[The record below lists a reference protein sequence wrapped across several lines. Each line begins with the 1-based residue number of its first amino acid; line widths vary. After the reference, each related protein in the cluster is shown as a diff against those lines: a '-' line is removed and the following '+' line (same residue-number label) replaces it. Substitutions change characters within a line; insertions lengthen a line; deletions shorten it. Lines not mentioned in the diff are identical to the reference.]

1 MRGKIVYA
9 GILAVTVYLNML
21 YHWELGNFVLAFEGM
36 FLLLLL
42 CNAGISWSGVSAEW
56 KHTKLFV
63 EEGEAPQSQIFVRN
77 RLCIPVC
84 KLRIDLSYQYAGEE
98 KKRKERLW
106 VAVRAKEKKQ
116 IAVKH
121 LQKYSGKVC
130 AELVDCRVYDVLGI
144 WSFRKR
150 MKKKAEILI
159 FPKTYPIVTEVTVQT
174 SNFSLEG
181 ERFSEEVS
189 GDDPSELFA
198 LRDYQPG
205 DRMARIHWKLSAR
218 KGEWYVKE
226 FGQPGDRMA
235 RIHWK
240 LSARKGEWYVKEF
253 GRPVGTAVLLLLEP
267 VWKEGGQSAAEIS
280 RYLQTAVSLVRS
292 LLDAGCSHVV
302 SWIMENGELERARIF
317 TEEDVYLFAI
327 RFLETWGAG
336 KSSQESL
343 TESYRSIYPQELYH
357 TILSWRGEGG
367 FFKNEEQI
375 FAGHLIESQ
384 EWLRQCV
391 LEV

>member
-56 KHTKLFV
+56 KHTKMFV
-63 EEGEAPQSQIFVRN
+63 EEGEALQSQIFVRN

-226 FGQPGDRMA
+226 FG
-235 RIHWK
+235 
-240 LSARKGEWYVKEF
+240 
-253 GRPVGTAVLLLLEP
+253 RPVGTAVLLLLEP
-267 VWKEGGQSAAEIS
+267 VWKEGGQSAAEIG

-292 LLDAGCSHVV
+292 LLNAECSHVV

>member
-1 MRGKIVYA
+1 
-9 GILAVTVYLNML
+9 
-21 YHWELGNFVLAFEGM
+21 
-36 FLLLLL
+36 
-42 CNAGISWSGVSAEW
+42 
-56 KHTKLFV
+56 
-63 EEGEAPQSQIFVRN
+63 
-77 RLCIPVC
+77 
-84 KLRIDLSYQYAGEE
+84 
-98 KKRKERLW
+98 
-106 VAVRAKEKKQ
+106 
-116 IAVKH
+116 
-121 LQKYSGKVC
+121 
-130 AELVDCRVYDVLGI
+130 
-144 WSFRKR
+144 

-226 FGQPGDRMA
+226 FG
-235 RIHWK
+235 
-240 LSARKGEWYVKEF
+240 
-253 GRPVGTAVLLLLEP
+253 RPVGTAVLLLLEP

-292 LLDAGCSHVV
+292 LLNVECSHVV

>member
-63 EEGEAPQSQIFVRN
+63 EEGEALQSQIFVRN

-116 IAVKH
+116 IVVKH

-226 FGQPGDRMA
+226 FG
-235 RIHWK
+235 
-240 LSARKGEWYVKEF
+240 
-253 GRPVGTAVLLLLEP
+253 RPVGTAVLLLLEP

-292 LLDAGCSHVV
+292 LLNAECSHVV
-302 SWIMENGELERARIF
+302 SWIMENGELERAMIF

-336 KSSQESL
+336 RASQESL
-343 TESYRSIYPQELYH
+343 TESYRSIYPQERYH

-367 FFKNEEQI
+367 FFKNEEQV

>member
-56 KHTKLFV
+56 KHTKVFV
-63 EEGEAPQSQIFVRN
+63 EEEALQSQIFVRN

-116 IAVKH
+116 IDVKH

-226 FGQPGDRMA
+226 FG
-235 RIHWK
+235 
-240 LSARKGEWYVKEF
+240 
-253 GRPVGTAVLLLLEP
+253 RPVGTAVLLLLEP

-292 LLDAGCSHVV
+292 LLNAECSHVV

-336 KSSQESL
+336 RASQESL
-343 TESYRSIYPQELYH
+343 TESYRSIYPQERYH

-367 FFKNEEQI
+367 FFKNEEQV

>member
-42 CNAGISWSGVSAEW
+42 CNAGISWIGLSAEW
-56 KHTKLFV
+56 KHTKLFA
-63 EEGEAPQSQIFVRN
+63 EEGEALQSQIFVRN

-84 KLRIDLSYQYAGEE
+84 KMRIDLSYQYAGEE

-106 VAVRAKEKKQ
+106 VAVSAKEKKQ

-226 FGQPGDRMA
+226 FG
-235 RIHWK
+235 
-240 LSARKGEWYVKEF
+240 
-253 GRPVGTAVLLLLEP
+253 RPVGTAVLLLLEP
-267 VWKEGGQSAAEIS
+267 VWKEGGQSAAEIG

-292 LLDAGCSHVV
+292 LLNAECSHVV

-317 TEEDVYLFAI
+317 TEEDVYLFTI

-336 KSSQESL
+336 RASQESL
-343 TESYRSIYPQELYH
+343 TESYRSIYPQERYH